1 MLEVE
6 LSGIELSGARLASA
20 NLNSASMFDANLIGS
35 DQRRVAT
42 PLTQRDYLK
51 QCVKLIENLKRSD
64 VEF

>member
-20 NLNSASMFDANLIGS
+20 NLNSASVFDANLIGS

-42 PLTQRDYLK
+42 SLTQRD
-51 QCVKLIENLKRSD
+51 C
-64 VEF
+64 